1 MNLRPITR
9 IETVVTMTESQGADA
24 TSGKLTPYSQLDE
37 VLTGYAHTSRDVLG
51 ANFVGLYLLGSLAIG
66 DFDLTSDVDFVIV
79 TNRELSRPEVERVQS
94 AHLELTAQ
102 DTRWV
107 RHLEYSFFPMQ
118 QLAEKS
124 SPYGCDGRNDAETRQ
139 LWYFPNGGSTI
150 ERSDHDNT
158 LVTRWTLRYEAKVV
172 LGPEPASFS
181 PDVTADELRHE
192 IKSSMLGW
200 EKLLTPS
207 SSYNNRFHQVFF
219 VLNNC
224 RALQDLHE
232 GRITSKR
239 EGANWAKQHLDPQWH
254 PLIDYCWHE
263 RQDLDIHVSQAADP
277 QAFQQTVA
285 FVEYTTRL
293 AERYQLP
300 HD

>member
-1 MNLRPITR
+1 MVSNQ
-9 IETVVTMTESQGADA
+9 EVDA
-24 TSGKLTPYSQLDE
+24 TPGKLTPYLELDE
-37 VLTGYAHTSRDVLG
+37 ALTGYGHTSRDVLSD
-51 ANFVGLYLLGSLAIG
+51 NFVGLYLLGSLAIG

-79 TNRELSRPEVERVQS
+79 TNRELSRDEVDRIQS
-94 AHLELTAQ
+94 AHRELTAL

-107 RHLEYSFFPMQ
+107 KHLEYSFFPMQ

-124 SPYGCDGRNDAETRQ
+124 SPYGLDGRHDSEARQ

-158 LVTRWTLRYEAKVV
+158 LVTRWTLRYKAKVV
-172 LGPEPASFS
+172 LGPEPATFS
-181 PDVTADELRHE
+181 PEVTADELRQE

-200 EKLLTPS
+200 EKLFTPS
-207 SSYNNRFHQVFF
+207 SPYNNRFHQVFF

-232 GRITSKR
+232 GRITSKW
-239 EGANWAKQHLDPQWH
+239 EGVNWAKRHLDPQWH
-254 PLIDYCWHE
+254 PLIDYCWQE
-263 RQDLDIHVSQAADP
+263 RQDMDIHVSQAADP
-277 QAFQQTVA
+277 QAFKQTIA

-293 AERYQLP
+293 ADRYQLP